1 MRAVL
6 YLPYFLSFILGWM
19 VPTYVNALP
28 GDVTCLE
35 DTMVL
40 ELPPGA
46 KRTYRLF
53 VVGSNNRMVLVDK
66 WYETTCLYS
75 VDVGSIFSFSA
86 AYDACDVQALDN
98 GYSLKV
104 VLQYFSTTMGKS
116 IQTTYNMFCVPPIVV
131 PLLISVEA
139 GNTVCNQ
146 TFMEVSILE
155 QLPSFDESNA
165 SAPVWNVSI
174 NDGSSVIKMS
184 LSEAQLNGYEFL
196 SGANT
201 LVIRTYFNAT
211 GLQVFQDLS
220 TNVTLYFSDVLFSC
234 YTGFAQIN
242 VRVKMLCAP
251 DLVSCNDNSLLMV
264 VPPFPGTFTGLTIG
278 ALQYLPSSSS
288 PDVSIT
294 NETAGLVISISKRY
308 PMAWTQA
315 CQKYQESGERTVL
328 PATVLSFNVSQMPVS
343 FNVWSSCPCVLNSTE
358 LCHGGFMDFVVR
370 SNSTVPSLDL
380 TKVRLRDP
388 TCLPVKSLP
397 DALWYHIPLL
407 SCGTT
412 VKVQNGALMYENE
425 VRAVLSDWP
434 LGIITRD
441 SELRVTVRC
450 YYNAS
455 SDEGLVLNISNNAP
469 PPPAINQGDLTIVLQ
484 AYPDEL
490 YSAPYSNQD
499 YPIVKYLRAPIYLEV
514 QVLNRQDPNIE
525 LVLENCWATA
535 HPDPN
540 SLPRWSLITAGCPY
554 GGDNYPTVMHPMSD
568 FTGIP
573 FPSHYKRFDVK
584 AFTFVSNGAALDNAM
599 YFHCSALICDLSKL
613 DSVECAAHCQ
623 VPTRVRHRRE
633 PHSAVLGETM
643 SSLPG
648 PITSIQ
654 DQLLLQSLELPHSL
668 KLEKRRD

>member
-6 YLPYFLSFILGWM
+6 YLPYFASFILGWM
-19 VPTYVNALP
+19 VPAYVNAHP
-28 GDVTCLE
+28 GDVTCLD

-40 ELPPGA
+40 ELPPEA
-46 KRTYRLF
+46 KKTYRLF
-53 VVGSNNRMVLVDK
+53 VGSNNKMVLVDK
-66 WYETTCLYS
+66 RYETTCLYS

-86 AYDACDVQALDN
+86 SYGACDVQTLDN
-98 GYSLKV
+98 GFSLKV
-104 VLQYFSTTMGKS
+104 VLQYFSTAMGKS
-116 IQTTYNMFCVPPIVV
+116 IKATYNMFCVPPIVV

-139 GNTVCNQ
+139 GNTVCNK
-146 TFMEVSILE
+146 TFMEVSIVD

-174 NDGSSVIKMS
+174 NNGSSVIKMS
-184 LSEAQLNGYEFL
+184 LSEAQLNGYDFL
-196 SGANT
+196 SGPNS
-201 LVIRTYFNAT
+201 LVIRTYFTAT

-220 TNVTLYFSDVLFSC
+220 GNIILYFSDVLFSC

-251 DLVSCNDNSLLMV
+251 DLVSCNDNGLLMV

-278 ALQYLPSSSS
+278 TLQYLPSSSS
-288 PDVSIT
+288 PDVLIM
-294 NETAGLVISISKRY
+294 NETAGLIISISKSH
-308 PMAWTQA
+308 PMARTQA
-315 CQKYQESGERTVL
+315 CVQYQESGEQIVL

-343 FNVWSSCPCVLNSTE
+343 FTVWPSCPCVRNSTE
-358 LCHGGFMDFVVR
+358 MCHGGFMDFVVR

-388 TCLPVKSLP
+388 TCLPVKSFP
-397 DALWYHIPLL
+397 DALLYHIPLL

-412 VKVQNGALMYENE
+412 VKVQNGALIYENE

-434 LGIITRD
+434 LGVITRD

-455 SDEGLVLNISNNAP
+455 SDKGLVLNISTNAP

-484 AYPDEL
+484 AYPDDL
-490 YSAPYSNQD
+490 YSAPYRNQD

-514 QVLNRQDPNIE
+514 QVLNRRDPNIE

-540 SLPRWSLITAGCPY
+540 SLPRWRLITAGCPY
-554 GGDNYPTVMHPMSD
+554 GEDNYPTVMHPMSD
-568 FTGIP
+568 FTGIQ

-584 AFTFVSNGAALDNAM
+584 AFTFVSNGVALSNTM
-599 YFHCSALICDLSKL
+599 YFHCSALICDLSKP
-613 DSVECAAHCQ
+613 DSAKCAGHCQ
-623 VPTRVRHRRE
+623 DPTRVRHRRRE
-633 PHSAVLGETM
+633 PHSAVLGQTM
-643 SSLPG
+643 NSLPG

-668 KLEKRRD
+668 KLEKRD